1 MTVLELADILSKT
14 NSDLAVSRVTFGSR
28 RKIPLFKDSI
38 RLCQCAVKKEHPVVP
53 TDVLNSEVTAF
64 HMLEVK
70 DKDGKPTG
78 RYDMF
83 IMIREEDE
91 E

>member
-28 RKIPLFKDSI
+28 RKIPLFKDPVW
-38 RLCQCAVKKEHPVVP
+38 LCRCKMEDEFPIVP
-53 TDVLNSEVTAF
+53 LEVLNSEVTAF

-83 IMIREEDE
+83 MMIREVDE